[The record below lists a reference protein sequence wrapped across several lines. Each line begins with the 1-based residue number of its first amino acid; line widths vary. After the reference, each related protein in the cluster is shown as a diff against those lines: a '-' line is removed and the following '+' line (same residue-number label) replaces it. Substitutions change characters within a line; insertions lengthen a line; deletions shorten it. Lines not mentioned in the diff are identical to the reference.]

1 LINNTNGIKGLAG
14 LATKLN
20 PNSNQQ
26 HQTNSSASSIATSN
40 LKKSSNPD
48 FLFKK
53 FKESATGGGVGGTVQ
68 QTNENKTADLIGKK
82 GPVSL
87 QVSSNSESNKKSTI
101 HLNGLINSNSK
112 TLIKS
117 SLTGPNNNN
126 NNNGNS
132 STTNNIHKKNPFNIS
147 NSLTTKTS
155 NSCATQNNLKEKKI
169 NSNLKPNNIQSSSAI
184 TTNTS
189 NSNTNRS
196 SSKIS

>member
-1 LINNTNGIKGLAG
+1 MINNTNGIKGLAG

-26 HQTNSSASSIATSN
+26 NQINSSASSIATSN

-53 FKESATGGGVGGTVQ
+53 FKESATGGVGGTVQ

-87 QVSSNSESNKKSTI
+87 QVSSNSESNKKSTT

-112 TLIKS
+112 TLIKP
-117 SLTGPNNNN
+117 SLTSP
-126 NNNGNS
+126 NNGNS

-169 NSNLKPNNIQSSSAI
+169 NSNLKPNSIQSSSAI

-196 SSKIS
+196 SKIS